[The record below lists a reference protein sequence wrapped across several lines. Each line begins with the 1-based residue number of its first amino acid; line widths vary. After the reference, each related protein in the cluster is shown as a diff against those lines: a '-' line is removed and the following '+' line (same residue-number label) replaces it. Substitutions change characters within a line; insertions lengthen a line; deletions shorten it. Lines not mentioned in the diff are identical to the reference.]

1 MSKETHFYLPRILTA
16 DPVSGKTYTEDE
28 LLKASPYL
36 IILAEPG
43 AGKTEL
49 MHSLAQRLSTQSIEA
64 NSFRYRADNECG
76 RPLVI
81 DGFDELAKIDKAGI
95 HQLLALALKAKPT
108 HLIVSSRSSEWS
120 HSSTSQFRKTFN
132 VDPLVVYLCEF
143 SQDEL
148 RTLFSYLHP
157 NEDFDGFVREAKR
170 FGVDVLLSNP
180 QFLHLLA
187 AAYSES
193 NGHFS
198 SREALFAQSV
208 KYQAREDNRDIVIDD
223 VPLSVEQKIN
233 ISAEIFTKLLLSGS
247 EGIATSEP
255 AETRVY
261 PFIYS
266 LAASIPSP
274 KGILASRLFR
284 PGYQPDQHRPVHKII
299 AEYSAAVYL
308 TKRIGSS
315 ADPLTLRKCLSLIAP
330 SHYVRD
336 ELRGLLGW
344 MAACGDNTMQQN
356 IIQLDPYAVLAN
368 GDPSQLT
375 VSSRLFLI
383 GQLQK
388 LEREDPFF
396 RRNDAWRR
404 FSVTGFFTPEVID
417 TIRPLLTPQG
427 EGHLSGLLLE
437 LLQGVEEAHALS
449 PTLSSLVCDRLLD
462 LHTRLL
468 ACGCL
473 LGLKHYNFSVEL
485 ARLLGEATSDS
496 LRVAS
501 EIYTARGAESFAN
514 DELATFLR
522 TCCGLYSNPNN
533 EVGNISTDHYFVSL
547 FISQLPITCV
557 EPLLNILSDGLT
569 CECKKQSFECYCR
582 NGISKIIGKLL
593 DNYVVNAALPLNPV
607 SIWRWIE
614 YLNFHET
621 ISADRSETVKV
632 LQQNA
637 TLRRG
642 VYRHVL
648 SGNFDAHALR
658 EALDNHFRYPYHA
671 HAGLC
676 FKDGDQEYLLNM
688 AFEEENVA
696 LWSLLFPH
704 HFRNR
709 QITERKNNPLRQLC
723 RRHALS
729 NPRFMQAWVS
739 VERGMKS
746 LGRPD
751 QKLARLSRRMKRR
764 REAKRAMNLQWID
777 SHRDEIS
784 QGMQWGILDSF
795 ARTMLSQ
802 PDNLASKFGD
812 RNLVEQSLI
821 NCLKHISPH
830 IPDLSEVTRLKT
842 EGKAYGMR
850 YIFYAAC
857 MLLFE
862 DQGTLASLDKLLLS
876 ILRTEANHGNSEGA
890 RLIHN
895 AMMENVD
902 QLLFPAGQG
911 TEIFLR
917 GYLEPQLEYPHP
929 PLELIM
935 KPSVFDSIR
944 GQLAIEWLGQY
955 KALSLNTVRSLFKLA
970 CWEASQ
976 SELCH
981 VITKRCEEFQSS
993 HTDNTGDNN
1002 QEELRLF
1009 WLIRAFYFLPEFP
1022 ADYWQRIIADKRNLL
1037 RFNSLSR
1044 GINREDTQHWPSL
1057 SAEKLGS
1064 ILEGFVG
1071 QWPVMRSS
1079 PLSQNQ
1085 RSEDGDAWD
1094 IMYVIVERIGTTEP
1108 SEGILVIK
1116 RLLEMPSLQPL
1127 HSELKSALV
1136 TLQRERLFR
1145 DYTPPCA
1152 HDVTEVLNHD
1162 GVVTVE
1168 GLRESVLYQLEVYQ
1182 QHISKGEFNTIRQFK
1197 PNGNRLDE
1205 ESARDVIAEWLR
1217 SALLPQGITIVKEHE
1232 VNDEKRADISAS
1244 KAHRDRRLL
1253 LMIEV
1258 KGQWHKAIYT
1268 APYEQLYE
1276 LYSLTPDAGMQ
1287 GIYIALWFGQH
1298 EKVANTHKHG
1308 LKSAEE
1314 LRLAIIEKLPAELH
1328 KQIDVFVLDL
1338 SKEAF

>member
-1 MSKETHFYLPRILTA
+1 MSDKALFYLPRTLTA
-16 DPVSGKTYTEDE
+16 NPVSGKTYTEDE
-28 LLKASPYL
+28 LLQASPYL

-64 NSFRYRADNECG
+64 NAFRYRADNECSQ
-76 RPLVI
+76 PLVI

-95 HQLLALALKAKPT
+95 HQLLAQAWKAKPT

-120 HSSTSQFRKTFN
+120 QSSTSQFRKIFN
-132 VDPLVVYLCEF
+132 IDPLVVYLCEF
-143 SQDEL
+143 SLNEL
-148 RTLFSYLHP
+148 RMLFSHLHP
-157 NEDFDGFVREAKR
+157 NEDFDDFVREAKR

-180 QFLHLLA
+180 QFLNLLA
-187 AAYSES
+187 ASYTES
-193 NGHFS
+193 NGRFS
-198 SREALFAQSV
+198 SREALFSQSV
-208 KYQAREDNRDIVIDD
+208 RYQAREENSDIAVVEI
-223 VPLSVEQKIN
+223 PLSVDQKIN
-233 ISAEIFTKLLLSGS
+233 ISAEIFAKLLLSGS
-247 EGIATSEP
+247 EGVATSEQ
-255 AETRVY
+255 AETRIY

-266 LAASIPSP
+266 LAASVPSP
-274 KGILASRLFR
+274 KGVLASRLFK
-284 PGYQPDQHRPVHKII
+284 PSYQADQHRPIHKTI
-299 AEYSAAVYL
+299 AEYLAAVYL
-308 TKRIGSS
+308 TKRIVDI
-315 ADPLTLRKCLSLIAP
+315 ADPLTLPKCLSVIAP
-330 SHYVRD
+330 GHYVRD

-344 MAACGDNTMQQN
+344 MAACGDVAIQLS

-368 GDPSQLT
+368 GDPSQLA

-383 GQLQK
+383 TQLQK
-388 LEREDPFF
+388 LESDDPFF
-396 RRNDAWRR
+396 RRNDAWRH

-417 TIRPLLTPQG
+417 AVRPLLTSQSD
-427 EGHLSGLLLE
+427 GHLRGLLLE
-437 LLQGVEEAHALS
+437 LLQNVEEAHSLS
-449 PTLSSLVCDRLLD
+449 NTLSSLVCDSLLPQD
-462 LHTRLL
+462 TRWL
-468 ACGCL
+468 AAKCL
-473 LGLKHYNFSVEL
+473 LSLKNYAFKTEL
-485 ARLLGEATSDS
+485 TTLLGEATSDS
-496 LRVAS
+496 LQVAS
-501 EIYTARGAESFAN
+501 EIYTVRGPESFTIA
-514 DELATFLR
+514 ELAAFLR
-522 TCCGLYSNPNN
+522 TCCGLYSNPNK
-533 EVGNISTDHYFVSL
+533 EDDYISIDHYFIGV

-557 EPLLNILSDGLT
+557 EPLLNTLSSGLS
-569 CECKKQSFECYCR
+569 CKCNKRSYECFCR
-582 NGISKIIGKLL
+582 DGISKIIGKLL
-593 DNYVVNAALPLNPV
+593 DNYVVNAALPLDPV
-607 SIWRWIE
+607 SIWRWVE
-614 YLNFHET
+614 CLNFHEA

-632 LQQNA
+632 LQQDT

-648 SGNFDAHALR
+648 SNNFDAHALR

-709 QITERKNNPLRQLC
+709 QITERQTNPLRQLC

-739 VERGMKS
+739 AERGMKS

-751 QKLARLSRRMKRR
+751 QKLARLSRRMKKR
-764 REAKRAMNLQWID
+764 REAKQAMNLQWID

-795 ARTMLSQ
+795 ARTMLSR
-802 PDNLASKFGD
+802 PDNLSSKFGD
-812 RNLVEQSLI
+812 RILVEQSLI

-830 IPDLSEVTRLKT
+830 IPDLHKVTQLKT

-862 DQGTLASLDKLLLS
+862 DHGTLASLDKSLLS

-890 RLIHN
+890 QLIHN

-902 QLLFPAGQG
+902 QLLFPAGRG
-911 TEIFLR
+911 AEIFLR

-935 KPSVFDSIR
+935 QPSVFDSIS

-955 KALSLNTVRSLFKLA
+955 KALPLNTVRNLFKLA
-970 CWEASQ
+970 CREASP

-993 HTDNTGDNN
+993 HTDNTGDNK
-1002 QEELRLF
+1002 QAELRLF

-1022 ADYWQRIIADKRNLL
+1022 VEYWQRIIADKRNLL

-1064 ILEGFVG
+1064 ILEGFIG

-1145 DYTPPCA
+1145 DYSPPCA
-1152 HDVTEVLNHD
+1152 NDVIEVLNHD

-1168 GLRESVLYQLEVYQ
+1168 GLRESVLYQLELYQ
-1182 QHISKGEFNTIRQFK
+1182 EHIRKGEFNTIRLFYS
-1197 PNGNRLDE
+1197 NGNRIDE
-1205 ESARDVIAEWLR
+1205 ESSRDVIAEWLR
-1217 SALLPQGITIVKEHE
+1217 SALLPQGITVVKEHE

-1268 APYEQLYE
+1268 AAYEQLYE

-1287 GIYIALWFGQH
+1287 GIYIALWFGPH
-1298 EKVANTHKHG
+1298 EKVANALKHG
-1308 LKSAEE
+1308 LQSAEE
-1314 LRLAIIEKLPAELH
+1314 FRLAIIEKLPAELH

-1338 SKEAF
+1338 SKGAF

>member
-1 MSKETHFYLPRILTA
+1 MSEEAHFYLPRILTA
-16 DPVSGKTYTEDE
+16 NFVSGKTYTEDE
-28 LLKASPYL
+28 LLQASPHV

-49 MHSLAQRLSTQSIEA
+49 MNSLAQRLSTQSIEA

-95 HQLLALALKAKPT
+95 HQLLAQALRAKPT

-120 HSSTSQFRKTFN
+120 HSSTSQFRKIFN
-132 VDPLVVYLCEF
+132 VDPIVVYLCEF

-148 RTLFSYLHP
+148 RTLFNHLHP
-157 NEDFDGFVREAKR
+157 DEDFDSFVREAKR

-187 AAYSES
+187 AAYTES

-198 SREALFAQSV
+198 SREALFSQSV
-208 KYQAREDNRDIVIDD
+208 KYQAREENRDIVVDE

-247 EGIATSEP
+247 EGVATSEP

-261 PFIYS
+261 PFLYS
-266 LAASIPSP
+266 LVATSPSP

-284 PGYQPDQHRPVHKII
+284 PGFQADQHRPVHKII
-299 AEYSAAVYL
+299 AEYSAAIYL
-308 TKRIGSS
+308 TKRIENP
-315 ADPLTLRKCLSLIAP
+315 ADQLTLRKCLSLIAP
-330 SHYVRD
+330 GHYVRD

-344 MAACGDNTMQQN
+344 MAACGDSAMQQN

-368 GDPSQLT
+368 GDPSRLA

-383 GQLQK
+383 RQLQK

-417 TIRPLLTPQG
+417 AIRPLLTPQG

-449 PTLSSLVCDRLLD
+449 TTLSSLVCDSLLPQ
-462 LHTRLL
+462 HTRWL
-468 ACGCL
+468 AAGCL
-473 LGLKHYNFSVEL
+473 LGLKHYDFRPEL
-485 ARLLGEATSDS
+485 TLLLGEATSDS
-496 LRVAS
+496 LHVVS
-501 EIYTARGAESFAN
+501 EIYTVRGPESFTIA
-514 DELATFLR
+514 ELATFLS
-522 TCCGLYSNPNN
+522 TCCGLYSNPNR
-533 EVGNISTDHYFVSL
+533 EDGYISTDHYFVGV

-557 EPLLNILSDGLT
+557 EPLLNKLSGGLT
-569 CECKKQSFECYCR
+569 CDCNKKSYECYCR

-593 DNYVVNAALPLNPV
+593 DNYVVNVALPLDPV
-607 SIWRWIE
+607 SIWRWVVN
-614 YLNFHET
+614 LNFHDA

-632 LQQNA
+632 LQQDA

-642 VYRHVL
+642 IYRHVL
-648 SGNFDAHALR
+648 SGNIDANTLR
-658 EALDNHFRYPYHA
+658 EALDNHFLYPYHA

-676 FKDGDQEYLLNM
+676 FKDGDQGYLLNM
-688 AFEEENVA
+688 AFAEENVA
-696 LWSLLFPH
+696 LWRLLFPH

-709 QITERKNNPLRQLC
+709 QIAERQINPLRQTC

-739 VERGMKS
+739 EERGMKS
-746 LGRPD
+746 LGRPNK
-751 QKLARLSRRMKRR
+751 KLARMSRRMKLR
-764 REAKRAMNLQWID
+764 REARRANSLQWID
-777 SHRDEIS
+777 SHRDEILE
-784 QGMQWGILDSF
+784 GMQWGILDSF
-795 ARTMLSQ
+795 ARTMLSK
-802 PDNLASKFGD
+802 PENLASNFGD
-812 RNLVEQSLI
+812 KDLVEQSLI
-821 NCLKHISPH
+821 NCLQYISPH
-830 IPDLSEVTRLKT
+830 IPDLRELTRLNT
-842 EGKAYGMR
+842 EGKTYGVM

-862 DQGTLASLDKLLLS
+862 HHGTLASLDRSLLS
-876 ILRTEANHGNSEGA
+876 ILRTEANHGNSEEA
-890 RLIHN
+890 RLTHH

-917 GYLEPQLEYPHP
+917 DYLEPQLEYPNP

-935 KPSVFDSIR
+935 QPSVFDSVR
-944 GQLAIEWLGQY
+944 GQLAVEWLGQFQ
-955 KALSLNTVRSLFKLA
+955 ALPPNTARSLFKLA
-970 CWEASQ
+970 CREASPN
-976 SELCH
+976 ELRPL
-981 VITKRCEEFQSS
+981 ITRRCEELQSS
-993 HTDNTGDNN
+993 CTDNPRDDK
-1002 QEELRLF
+1002 QEELCLF
-1009 WLIRAFYFLPEFP
+1009 WLIRALYFLPEIP
-1022 ADYWQRIIADKRNLL
+1022 AHYWQRIIADKRNLL
-1037 RFNSLSR
+1037 RFSSLSR
-1044 GINREDTQHWPSL
+1044 GINREDTQYWPSL
-1057 SAEKLGS
+1057 SAEKLGA
-1064 ILEGFVG
+1064 ILESFIG

-1079 PLSQNQ
+1079 SLPQNQ
-1085 RSEDGDAWD
+1085 RNEDGDAWS
-1094 IMYVIVERIGTTEP
+1094 IMYVIVERMGTTEP
-1108 SEGILVIK
+1108 SEGIPIIK

-1127 HSELKSALV
+1127 HSDLRSALV

-1145 DYTPPCA
+1145 DYSPPCA

-1182 QHISKGEFNTIRQFK
+1182 QHISKGEFNTIRLFY
-1197 PNGNRLDE
+1197 PSGNRLDE
-1205 ESARDVIAEWLR
+1205 ESSRDVIAEWLR
-1217 SALLPQGITIVKEHE
+1217 SALRPQGITVVKEHE

-1244 KAHRDRRLL
+1244 KTHRDRRLL

-1287 GIYIALWFGQH
+1287 GIYIALWFGAH
-1298 EKVANTHKHG
+1298 EKVANALKHG
-1308 LKSAEE
+1308 LQSAEE
-1314 LRLAIIEKLPAELH
+1314 FRLAIIEKLPAELH

-1338 SKEAF
+1338 SKGAF